1 MNKIFQLSFSLF
13 LLFTLPCVSNAQQ
26 ELAAAPTGQMI
37 DKVVA
42 IVGDKIILQSD
53 VNERVQEYQNE
64 KVQDT
69 NGIACKV
76 LEDLMYEK
84 LLLIEAEKDS
94 TITVSDEQVEQE
106 FSKRINY
113 YINEF
118 GSKEGFEKWYGKT
131 VEQYKEE
138 LKPDVRDLLMAQQMR
153 GKVLEGLSISPED
166 VRKYYETIPKDSIP
180 GINAQ
185 EEIAQI
191 VKLAGLTPE
200 EKQAAREHCEELRQ
214 KVIKG
219 ADMAALAVLYS
230 GDPAAA
236 KNQGEYVNMRK
247 GEFAPEFEKVAFSLK
262 DSEISPVFET
272 QYGYHFMKLIHRH
285 GELVDVRHILIIPQV
300 SEVDMERCRER
311 LDSIE
316 KDIRRDSISFSDAAA
331 KYSDDKSS
339 KYNGGLIT
347 NPQTGLTKWD
357 MNQLGEL
364 DLSYTIN
371 MNPGDI
377 SDPELYSTPDAKRG
391 YRIVMLKS
399 RSKPHKANLKD
410 DYQLIQGAALG
421 KKQQKVINA
430 WINRKLREGI
440 YIHIDK
446 GSQNCKF
453 MNNWVSPE
461 TASK

>member
-1 MNKIFQLSFSLF
+1 MNKVFQFSFSLF
-13 LLFTLPCVSNAQQ
+13 LLFSLPCITNAQQ
-26 ELAAAPTGQMI
+26 EQVSAPTGQMI
-37 DKVVA
+37 DRVLA
-42 IVGDKIILQSD
+42 IIGDKIILQSD
-53 VNERVQEYQNE
+53 VNERIQEYLNE

-69 NGIACKV
+69 IGISCKV

-84 LLLIEAEKDS
+84 LLLIEAQKDS
-94 TITVSDEQVEQE
+94 TITVSDDQVEQE
-106 FSKRINY
+106 FDKRINY
-113 YINEF
+113 YVNEF
-118 GSKEGFEKWYGKT
+118 GSKAAFEKWYGKT

-153 GKVLEGLSISPED
+153 SKVLEGLSISPED
-166 VRKYYETIPKDSIP
+166 VRKYYENIPKDSIP

-191 VKLAGLTPE
+191 VKLASLTPE
-200 EKQAAREHCEELRQ
+200 EKQAAKEHCEELRQ

-300 SEVDMERCRER
+300 SDMDMEKGREK

-316 KDIRRDSISFSDAAA
+316 KDIKRDSISFSDAAA
-331 KYSDDKSS
+331 KYSDDKAS

-377 SDPELYSTPDAKRG
+377 SDPEIYSTPDAKRG

-410 DYQLIQGAALG
+410 DYQLIQAAALG
-421 KKQQKVINA
+421 KKQQRIINA
-430 WINRKLREGI
+430 WINRKLKEGV
-440 YIHIDK
+440 YVHVDM
-446 GSQNCKF
+446 GSQKCKF
-453 MNNWVSPE
+453 QNNWLNP
-461 TASK
+461 